1 MQVTIE
7 DVNTV
12 KKILHIEVPEET
24 VAREVDEAYKKL
36 GKTAKVNGFRPGKAP
51 RAVLER
57 KFKADVHADVQGHLI
72 QTSLFEAIQKNN
84 LKYIGEPIVEDVP
97 DLDPKGA
104 YKFNAQIELMPE
116 LGQIDFTG
124 IKVKKTV
131 YEPSDGEVDAQIEMI
146 RKNLAKREPLEEE
159 RPAEQ
164 NDFILVDYEGL
175 RDGEPFGATPKV
187 ENASHKIG
195 SAVLSNDFDDQLMG
209 MKPGDEKEF
218 DIDYAPDY
226 INRAL
231 AGNKISYKVK
241 LNAIQEEVLPEVD
254 DAFAKRVGDF
264 ETVDALKTAIMDNLK
279 SGYDKRMEQEVSE
292 QIYNALIEKV
302 NFEVPDL
309 MIQYE
314 LANIIAEA
322 ENAFMMNGITLEQ
335 IGKTR
340 EDLEK
345 EYGGLAEKQVRRH
358 LILGGIMKQE
368 NLELADEEIE
378 AGYAETAKAIN
389 QPAEGIKAFYKTN
402 PDKFEYF
409 KHTLL
414 EKKALKLIID
424 NSDIEEVMPESES
437 DQSE

>member
-7 DVNTV
+7 DVNSV
-12 KKILHIEVPEET
+12 KKILHIEIPEET
-24 VAREVDEAYKKL
+24 VASELDTAYTKL
-36 GKTAKVNGFRPGKAP
+36 KKTAKVNGFRTGKAP

-57 KFKADVHADVQGHLI
+57 KFKADVQADVQNHLI

-84 LKYIGEPIVEDVP
+84 LRYIGEPIVEDLP
-97 DLDPKGA
+97 ELDPNGA
-104 YKFNAQIELMPE
+104 YKFSAKIELLPE
-116 LGQIDFTG
+116 LGQIDFGGT
-124 IKVKKTV
+124 KVKKTI
-131 YEPSDGEVDAQIEMI
+131 YEPSEGEVDAQIEMI
-146 RKNLAKREPLEEE
+146 RKNLAKREPVTDV
-159 RPAEQ
+159 RPAEK
-164 NDFILVDYEGL
+164 NDYILLDYEGL
-175 RDGEPFGATPKV
+175 RNGEPFGATPKV

-195 SAVLSNDFDDQLMG
+195 SAVLSNDFDDQLVG
-209 MKPGDEKEF
+209 MKPGDEKQF

-231 AGNKISYKVK
+231 AGNKISYTVK
-241 LNAIQEEVLPEVD
+241 LKTIQHEVLPEPD

-264 ETVDALKTAIMDNLK
+264 ETIGALRTAIMDNLK
-279 SGYDKRMEQEVSE
+279 NGYDKRMEQEVSE
-292 QIYNALIEKV
+292 QIYNSLIEKIS
-302 NFEVPDL
+302 FEVPDL
-309 MIQYE
+309 MVQYE

-340 EDLEK
+340 EDLER
-345 EYGGLAEKQVRRH
+345 EYKGLAEKQVRRH
-358 LILGGIMKQE
+358 LILGGIIKQE
-368 NLELADEEIE
+368 KLELTDEEIE

-389 QPAEGIKAFYKTN
+389 QPSEGIKAFYKTN

-424 NSDIEEVMPESES
+424 NSDIEEVKPENES
-437 DQSE
+437 D